1 MFNERV
7 RHVMARERL
16 VVAAPQTSVREAA
29 RLMTESAATA
39 LLVVDSD
46 RLTGIFTAR
55 DALRRVLASDRDA
68 AATTLAEVMTPAPC
82 TVSPDRLF
90 GFALQLM
97 QERGVRHLPVVE
109 GQRPVGMVTARSV
122 LDPEM
127 EDFSCE
133 ALRREGF
140 STAGA
145 PRT

>member
-29 RLMTESAATA
+29 RLMTETAASA

-46 RLTGIFTAR
+46 RLAGIFTAR
-55 DALRRVLASDRDA
+55 DALRRVLACDRDPG
-68 AATTLAEVMTPAPC
+68 ATPLSEVMTPAPC
-82 TVSPDRLF
+82 TVGPERLF

-97 QERGVRHLPVVE
+97 QERGVRHLPVVD
-109 GQRPVGMVTARSV
+109 GQRAVGIVSARSV

-127 EDFSCE
+127 EDFNCE

-140 STAGA
+140 SSAGS
-145 PRT
+145 PRS